1 MCVKCNIDNCS
12 CDYNAEINLTRQ
24 YIVSMPGEEGPA
36 GPAGEVPTP
45 IFSDDLFDA

>member
-1 MCVKCNIDNCS
+1 MCAICNINNCS

-24 YIVSMPGEEGPA
+24 YIVSTPGAEGP
-36 GPAGEVPTP
+36 PGEVPTP